1 MDKQLKKAL
10 DTQFEKLKTE
20 MLETITGLLKKLE
33 DKVDRLENENTE
45 LRSRLNAIERYD
57 RGDCLEIHNVPHSSE
72 ENLNELVCEIGKQM
86 EVNFTSDD
94 ISTTYRIPVAKSNR
108 NKAVAPRI
116 FVKFVRRNT
125 KRQMYAA
132 RSKKRVTHQ
141 SLGFHTAGKV
151 YLHESLTKAQSQL
164 FFAAKDRVAE
174 CGYKYIWTQDQQ
186 IYVRATDKSKRISID
201 SDSDLAKIVALA
213 DTDESEVVAAAESGG
228 TSSSSNGIRQS
239 QRNKRR

>member
-1 MDKQLKKAL
+1 
-10 DTQFEKLKTE
+10 
-20 MLETITGLLKKLE
+20 
-33 DKVDRLENENTE
+33 
-45 LRSRLNAIERYD
+45 
-57 RGDCLEIHNVPHSSE
+57 
-72 ENLNELVCEIGKQM
+72 M

-94 ISTTYRIPVAKSNR
+94 IRTTYKIPVAKSNR
-108 NKAVAPRI
+108 NEAPAPRI

-132 RSKKRVTHQ
+132 HSKKQVTHQ
-141 SLGFHTAGKV
+141 SLGFHTTGKV
-151 YLHESLTKAQSQL
+151 YLHESLTKAQNQL
-164 FFAAKDRVAE
+164 FFATKDKVAE

-201 SDSDLAKIVALA
+201 SDSDLAKIVELA
-213 DTDESEVVAAAESGG
+213 DTDESEVAAAESGR